1 MSNLHKRMSCA
12 NKQTYKK
19 HFWEFDGVPQRGVA
33 GGRRVSRENVHH
45 GGGAPARG
53 LNGNLLQLEFKIQAN
68 FGASNGAS
76 WGPARERIMAIGR
89 SPVICG
95 RAA

>member
-1 MSNLHKRMSCA
+1 MSSA
-12 NKQTYKK
+12 NKEKCKK
-19 HFWEFDGVPQRGVA
+19 HFWVSNAVPQRGVA
-33 GGRRVSRENVHH
+33 GGRRVNRENVHH

-53 LNGNLLQLEFKIQAN
+53 LNGNLLQLEFNIQAT

-89 SPVICG
+89 SPAICE